1 MIGGVG
7 ESMAEDQDRD
17 SGERKWKGVKKG
29 RIFRYMNGTTWR

>member
-17 SGERKWKGVKKG
+17 SGERKWKGVKRG
-29 RIFRYMNGTTWR
+29 GFLDI